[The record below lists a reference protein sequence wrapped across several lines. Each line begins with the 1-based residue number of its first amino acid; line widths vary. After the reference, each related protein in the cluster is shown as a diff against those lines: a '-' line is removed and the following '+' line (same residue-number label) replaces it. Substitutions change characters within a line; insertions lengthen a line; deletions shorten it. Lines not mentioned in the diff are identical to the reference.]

1 MNTTNATPAG
11 QRTHWPLIIILALL
25 AATGLYFVQQKLHY
39 YSDFS
44 LASYGEY
51 FWGRRLALV
60 PHLFGGILAL
70 GAGIVQLWLG
80 LTHRIGQLHRNL
92 GKVYVTGVVI
102 GSLGGFYMSLNIPP
116 GYFAYAMGLFF
127 LSVAWVT
134 NTGMAVWCIRQRQIE
149 QHREWMIRSYVVTF
163 AFVSFRLVNQWLHTY
178 FNQPDNDV
186 SDDLGTAMAWAC
198 WAVPLLLAEPLIQMR
213 RVGRGRPA

>member
-1 MNTTNATPAG
+1 MNTTDATPAG
-11 QRTHWPLIIILALL
+11 QRTNWPLIIILALL
-25 AATGLYFVQQKLHY
+25 AAAGLYFVQQKLHY

-60 PHLFGGILAL
+60 PHLF
-70 GAGIVQLWLG
+70 
-80 LTHRIGQLHRNL
+80 
-92 GKVYVTGVVI
+92 
-102 GSLGGFYMSLNIPP
+102 GGFYMSLNIPP

-163 AFVSFRLVNQWLHTY
+163 AFVCFRLVNQWLHTY
-178 FNQPDNDV
+178 YNQPDNDV

-213 RVGRGRPA
+213 RLAQGRSA